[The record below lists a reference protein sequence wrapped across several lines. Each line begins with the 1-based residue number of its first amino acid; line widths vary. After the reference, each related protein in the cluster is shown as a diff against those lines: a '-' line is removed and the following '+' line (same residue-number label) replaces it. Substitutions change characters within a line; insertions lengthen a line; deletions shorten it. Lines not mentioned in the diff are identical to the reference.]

1 MSVEGLRHP
10 PVLSALFGMKA
21 EDSELLGSAEL
32 IRGTEDV
39 APFVRGTSV
48 RGAARSGG
56 ISRMFSSFSGL
67 PNHRSSA
74 VSLNPSEKHTRQQY
88 MRGKFSNESFI
99 TDTMLKQPFITD

>member
-39 APFVRGTSV
+39 APFVRGV
-48 RGAARSGG
+48 ECPRGG
-56 ISRMFSSFSGL
+56 
-67 PNHRSSA
+67 
-74 VSLNPSEKHTRQQY
+74 RQQ
-88 MRGKFSNESFI
+88 
-99 TDTMLKQPFITD
+99 QH